1 MMEAMT
7 SEMAQRKNVGWLSEA
22 HRLSLGANRPGK
34 RPDVPSD
41 ASRFSHIALATFLHV
56 EIAWESIMQP
66 VARWFST
73 LKTGSGVH
81 HSTM

>member
-1 MMEAMT
+1 MMDAVTYET
-7 SEMAQRKNVGWLSEA
+7 VQCKNAGWMSEA

-34 RPDVPSD
+34 RPDVPSN